1 MMDLDAID
9 RRILTELQADARI
22 SNAALAEA
30 VGLSPSPCLR
40 RVRALE
46 AAGVIRRYAALLEP
60 AEVGLPISVFV
71 QVTLER
77 QIDRALET
85 FETAI
90 QDRPEVMECY
100 LMTGDADYLLR
111 VVVSDL
117 TGLRAVPEGAPDPG
131 ERGRQHQVELRAQS
145 GEVLDGAAVV
155 RGVEKERVAATASKR
170 TAAYFPSTS
179 VTQAARVWRS
189 FSEAR
194 RLAVQLGSSGFSV
207 LVRGNVGHHRK
218 TLLADFRK
226 RRPEM
231 PDECHNFGDIQ
242 LATAGLVNHDDVQ
255 HRIAIRVVTFRRF
268 DGDRMQAV
276 ELLHQDFP
284 DDPGRPVRSAPL
296 RIDHFPSPAS
306 P

>member
-77 QIDRALET
+77 QIEQALET

-117 TGLRAVPEGAPDPG
+117 NAY
-131 ERGRQHQVELRAQS
+131 ERFLKEHLTRVSGVASIKSSFALNQVKYS
-145 GEVLDGAAVV
+145 
-155 RGVEKERVAATASKR
+155 TA
-170 TAAYFPSTS
+170 
-179 VTQAARVWRS
+179 
-189 FSEAR
+189 
-194 RLAVQLGSSGFSV
+194 L
-207 LVRGNVGHHRK
+207 
-218 TLLADFRK
+218 
-226 RRPEM
+226 
-231 PDECHNFGDIQ
+231 
-242 LATAGLVNHDDVQ
+242 
-255 HRIAIRVVTFRRF
+255 
-268 DGDRMQAV
+268 
-276 ELLHQDFP
+276 
-284 DDPGRPVRSAPL
+284 PL
-296 RIDHFPSPAS
+296 
-306 P
+306 